1 MCQCCRKTFS
11 CFAGNYILSYLW
23 QRPKGASYVT
33 QALVQLFARLTKLGW
48 FDSDKEDF
56 VFRNVIRQ
64 VQSFLQGSVE
74 YCMVGVQLLS
84 QLTCE
89 MNHVTEAEANRSL
102 TKQRKIASSFRDS
115 QLYDIFQ
122 LACDLLRRALDSWKT
137 QMSFSDDTQ
146 VRVWG
151 WAGLGPTLC
160 DKGLH

>member
-1 MCQCCRKTFS
+1 MFAVVQEGKTRMVFLV
-11 CFAGNYILSYLW
+11 FAGNYILSYLW

-48 FDSDKEDF
+48 FDSDKEEF

-89 MNHVTEAEANRSL
+89 MNHVTEVGA
-102 TKQRKIASSFRDS
+102 TPQGT
-115 QLYDIFQ
+115 
-122 LACDLLRRALDSWKT
+122 LRRRLSLI
-137 QMSFSDDTQ
+137 FI
-146 VRVWG
+146 
-151 WAGLGPTLC
+151 AGGSQP
-160 DKGLH
+160 

>member
-89 MNHVTEAEANRSL
+89 MNHVTEVSMELLPSFSVGSVPSL
-102 TKQRKIASSFRDS
+102 SGGSKS
-115 QLYDIFQ
+115 QLDQ
-122 LACDLLRRALDSWKT
+122 AEEDCLLFSGQPAL
-137 QMSFSDDTQ
+137 
-146 VRVWG
+146 
-151 WAGLGPTLC
+151 
-160 DKGLH
+160 